1 MDAKVDIINV
11 VSVVQPAKVNQWIES
26 DDEEIQDAMYWRQAF
41 DCQTSQLS
49 VCPQISPLRAS
60 GTTGRI
66 ANCVPC

>member
-1 MDAKVDIINV
+1 MGAKVDVINV

-49 VCPQISPLRAS
+49 VCLQTSSLRAS
-60 GTTGRI
+60 GLADRI
-66 ANCVPC
+66 ANRVPC